1 MTYIDAAMRGIRI
14 DKKLLA
20 PEEQERLK
28 GIIRELLIRLRCPGN
43 IWKGAPGDPDKE
55 EPRNWDGGC
64 DECWAQEMEVRK

>member
-1 MTYIDAAMRGIRI
+1 MTYIDAVMRGIKI
-14 DKKLLA
+14 DNELFT
-20 PEEQERLK
+20 PEARVCLEK
-28 GIIRELLIRLRCPGN
+28 LIRGSLTNRCPGN